1 MTTTRSVEVAA
12 RAFEPAAFGAV
23 LVREMTLFRRSWRS
37 TTFAAVVEPTVY
49 LLAFGFG
56 LGAVIATLD
65 GIPYVQFVG
74 TGTVATAVLF
84 SSAFGSMFDTYVK
97 RYYMHTYDAL
107 LSAPVDVHE
116 VVAAEAVW
124 FGTKAAVY
132 GCAPLVVS
140 VAFGLPPSWG
150 MLLVPA
156 VGLVTGIAFALFGIW
171 MSAIVPSIDAFSYIT
186 SAVLTPL
193 LLVAGTFF
201 PISQLPQ
208 WAKVLSQLNP
218 LYHCVELVRHCVFG
232 LRPLADLYHL
242 GALLTF
248 GALMAWFAVKRMRA
262 KLIS

>member
-1 MTTTRSVEVAA
+1 MSILTKSGATRT
-12 RAFEPAAFGAV
+12 FEPAAFVAV
-23 LVREMTLFRRSWRS
+23 LVREMTLFKRAWRS

-56 LGAVIATLD
+56 LGAVISTLD
-65 GIPYVQFVG
+65 GIPYIQFVG

-84 SSAFGSMFDTYVK
+84 SSAFGAMFDTYVK

-116 VVAAEAVW
+116 IVAAESVW
-124 FGTKAAVY
+124 YGTKAAVY
-132 GCAPLVVS
+132 GCAPLLVAI
-140 VAFGLPPSWG
+140 AFGLPPSWG
-150 MLLVPA
+150 MLLVPVVA
-156 VGLVTGIAFALFGIW
+156 LITGISFALFGIW

-208 WAKVLSQLNP
+208 WARVLSQFNP
-218 LYHCVELVRHCVFG
+218 LFHCVELVRHCVFG
-232 LRPLADLYHL
+232 LQPLTDLGHL
-242 GALLTF
+242 SALLLF
-248 GALMAWFAVKRMRA
+248 GAAMAVVAVNRMRA